1 MFTSLVARHSP
12 LLGTDVLFRFE
23 GPAARLP
30 FAESVALAEIQ
41 RLNGIFSPSEANSE
55 VRRWMR
61 GEVAEPSEDLARVLW
76 AAEGW
81 YLGSEGAFHPSAARL
96 RIAWQAAE
104 QCQRAPSPA
113 DMAALAAT
121 LELPFRSARATGDL
135 SGLDL
140 NGFARGYIVDRAL
153 EAAWATGLTQAT
165 MNVGGDVVH
174 RGTPGVEFAI
184 EDPLSSNDRAPHL
197 VRASLSNAAMATS
210 GRSRWRGFFVE
221 GRWLGRVIDPRTGW
235 PVEHCASAS
244 VIARNAMTAEAL
256 SIVASVL
263 EPKRALE
270 VLDSYGAEGFI
281 VSRSGHI
288 SRSASWPS

>member
-41 RLNGIFSPSEANSE
+41 RLNGVFSPSEASSE

-165 MNVGGDVVH
+165 MNVGGTSSIAGH
-174 RGTPGVEFAI
+174 RV
-184 EDPLSSNDRAPHL
+184 SS
-197 VRASLSNAAMATS
+197 
-210 GRSRWRGFFVE
+210 
-221 GRWLGRVIDPRTGW
+221 
-235 PVEHCASAS
+235 
-244 VIARNAMTAEAL
+244 
-256 SIVASVL
+256 
-263 EPKRALE
+263 
-270 VLDSYGAEGFI
+270 
-281 VSRSGHI
+281 SRSKTRCRATIGRRTWFEPPSPTPPWPH
-288 SRSASWPS
+288 RDARVGAASSLRDAGSDE